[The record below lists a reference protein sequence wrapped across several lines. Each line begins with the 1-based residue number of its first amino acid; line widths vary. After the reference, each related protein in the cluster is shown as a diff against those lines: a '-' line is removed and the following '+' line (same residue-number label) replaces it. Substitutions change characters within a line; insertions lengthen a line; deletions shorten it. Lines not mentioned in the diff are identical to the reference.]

1 MTFRIRDA
9 QSNALRCEQ
18 TARLMCAGLAQKGE
32 VATFESQ
39 HRQVRS
45 TDPAGQRW
53 TYQFGE
59 RGKVEAI
66 TTPLGRVCRMRFDD
80 RGRIEEYVDPSGR
93 HTEIPCDEQ
102 GAPTRFVRNGVEFV
116 RFSWNASHTSCSAQF
131 WDGSGARYFQTEDE
145 KPLQYTNR
153 LSQVITVDYDDA
165 GRVCALNDPLGQQ
178 TQFERDELG
187 RPSTT
192 RHPDGRVESADYPE
206 PGTVIL
212 TRDSVPVVQMQ
223 LDSRGQPLAA
233 NYADGKN
240 YSLTYDDGGR
250 LTSAEG
256 PDGVCS
262 YEYSEDGKLLS
273 ETSGD
278 QKFTFEYDACGLLA
292 ATHYPDGT
300 RAEFTYDP
308 DRRLSHVRWGAANI
322 SFGYDS
328 TELRRNLT
336 TPRLNT
342 QVDFDSFGKLTRINV
357 SDRVTQRTAFE
368 TSFQHD
374 VQGRLV
380 AKRDS
385 TYGER
390 RFSYDAESQLL
401 GVADEQGRWRETF
414 GYDAAGN
421 RKFTSGHNV
430 DVAKGNR
437 LLAQGDTQC
446 EYDSRGNLVELK
458 AGGVTWRFAYDLRNL
473 MVEADGPVGR
483 TEFKYDALGRRIE
496 KRTGDRSIRYV
507 WCGEQITREIVTTS
521 EGESARD
528 YLYYPGTYEPLALR
542 VDENIYYYHNDHLAT
557 PQRLTDEQGQVV
569 WAADYAAFGFA
580 YVTVATIEN
589 PLRLP
594 GQYADTET
602 GLHYN
607 RFRYYS
613 PLLGRYLSVDPV
625 GLLGGHNLYLYAN
638 NNPINDTDALGLF
651 SWAALGAAVV
661 VGVAAAALV
670 IAAPAVAAV
679 AVAAIGAMALGA
691 VIGVGIAEYQSIGNF
706 CWPCFW
712 KGAKNAAPAAFG
724 IGLLVGAAAVLCP
737 PLGAALIVG
746 GAIYGTY
753 ALFDAHFGWSGGK
766 PFDQM
771 TDNEKSEHL
780 GGLAGGTVAGLA
792 GGLIGGYG
800 AGAVMNAVRGP
811 GPVAPVEEGAP
822 GTGPAPEEGGLPP
835 PRTGGDPNAPA
846 AGDNPVGKDGLT
858 SEQRNYYDN
867 RIENASTPEEA
878 QQARY
883 DRNAQ
888 SRDQRGLDE
897 LPPDDWQRSSNQ
909 VQQNQSTGSNA
920 ENAAL
925 GDLGIENNNAAGQQ
939 QTFPK
944 GDNTVTRPDGVTD
957 NALVDVKS
965 MPNEPGPNGE
975 PNTLYNSEQLRAQQ
989 AAAQESGREPVTVIS
1004 NNNPSA
1010 VRPSGPLAEE
1020 STVLH
1025 HNPETGQFS
1034 AWNPETNGWDPISN
1048 DAARSVVGTPT
1059 NQ

>member
-9 QSNALRCEQ
+9 QSDALRCEQ

-32 VATFESQ
+32 SAIFEHQS
-39 HRQVRS
+39 RQVRS
-45 TDPAGQRW
+45 TDPAGHRW
-53 TYQFGE
+53 TYQLAG

-93 HTEIPCDEQ
+93 HTQIPCDEQ

-116 RFSWNASHTSCSAQF
+116 RFSWDAPHTSCSAQF
-131 WDGSGARYFQTEDE
+131 WDGTAARFFQTEE
-145 KPLQYTNR
+145 GKPQQYSNR
-153 LSQVITVDYDDA
+153 LNHVITVDYDDT
-165 GRVCALNDPLGQQ
+165 GQVSALNDPLGQQ
-178 TQFERDELG
+178 TQFTRDELG

-192 RHPDGRVESADYPE
+192 RHSDGRVEAADYPA
-206 PGTVIL
+206 PDTIAL
-212 TRDSVPVVQMQ
+212 NQDSLPIVQMQ

-240 YSLTYDDGGR
+240 YSLTYDDAGR
-250 LTSAEG
+250 LTLAEG
-256 PDGVCS
+256 PEGVCS
-262 YEYSEDGKLLS
+262 YEYSEEGRLLS
-273 ETSGD
+273 ETTGD
-278 QKFTFEYDACGLLA
+278 QKFTFEYDARGLLA
-292 ATHYPDGT
+292 VTQYPDGT

-308 DRRLSHVRWGAANI
+308 DRRLSHARWGGASI

-328 TELRRNLT
+328 SERGRSLT
-336 TPRLNT
+336 TPRLKT
-342 QVDFDSFGKLTRINV
+342 QVDFASSGKPTRINV
-357 SDRVTQRTAFE
+357 SDVATQGSAFE
-368 TSFQHD
+368 TVFEHD

-380 AKRDS
+380 TKRDS
-385 TYGER
+385 NYGEK

-401 GVADEQGRWRETF
+401 GVADEQGQWRETF

-421 RKFTSGHNV
+421 RSFTSGYNV
-430 DVAKGNR
+430 NVAKGNR

-458 AGGVTWRFAYDLRNL
+458 THGAIWRFTYDLRNL
-473 MVEADGPVGR
+473 MVEAHGPMGR

-638 NNPINDTDALGLF
+638 NNPINDTDPLGLF
-651 SWAALGAAVV
+651 SWGALGAAVV
-661 VGVAAAALV
+661 AGAAAAALV
-670 IAAPAVAAV
+670 VFAPAVATV
-679 AVAAIGAMALGA
+679 AVVAIGALALGA
-691 VIGVGIAEYQSIGNF
+691 VIGVGISEYQSIGHF

-712 KGAKNAAPAAFG
+712 KGAKAAAPAAFG
-724 IGLLVGAAAVLCP
+724 IGLLVGVAAVLCP

-771 TDNEKSEHL
+771 TDKEKSEHL
-780 GGLAGGTVAGLA
+780 GGLAGGTVAGIA

-800 AGAVMNAVRGP
+800 AGALVRAFRGP
-811 GPVAPVEEGAP
+811 TPTTGEGETTKPTTGDGEGQSEVAPGGSHPPPDPALTEACGPPQDPVFVRNQSEIAP
-822 GTGPAPEEGGLPP
+822 IDSARVAKPGQPMELDPNVTDRYLYVVNEDGSITYAPQSSQGQPEIIKHPNLTQGGPARVSGEIIHDPATDTWVMDGSSGRFSTEQLPN
-835 PRTGGDPNAPA
+835 G
-846 AGDNPVGKDGLT
+846 GLT
-858 SEQRNYYDN
+858 SN
-867 RIENASTPEEA
+867 RTP
-878 QQARY
+878 
-883 DRNAQ
+883 
-888 SRDQRGLDE
+888 
-897 LPPDDWQRSSNQ
+897 
-909 VQQNQSTGSNA
+909 QN
-920 ENAAL
+920 
-925 GDLGIENNNAAGQQ
+925 
-939 QTFPK
+939 
-944 GDNTVTRPDGVTD
+944 V
-957 NALVDVKS
+957 
-965 MPNEPGPNGE
+965 
-975 PNTLYNSEQLRAQQ
+975 Q
-989 AAAQESGREPVTVIS
+989 AAAELARQSGTQQNIV
-1004 NNNPSA
+1004 A
-1010 VRPSGPLAEE
+1010 
-1020 STVLH
+1020 
-1025 HNPETGQFS
+1025 
-1034 AWNPETNGWDPISN
+1034 N
-1048 DAARSVVGTPT
+1048 DEVFPNR
-1059 NQ
+1059 